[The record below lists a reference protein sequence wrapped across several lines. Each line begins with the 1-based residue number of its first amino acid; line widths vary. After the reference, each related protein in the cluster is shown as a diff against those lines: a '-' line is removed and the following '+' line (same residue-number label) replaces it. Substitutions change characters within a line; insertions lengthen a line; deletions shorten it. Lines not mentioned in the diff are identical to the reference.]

1 MRTPDE
7 RPIAFIVDRPLSVVL
22 VLLNRDECRGSA
34 PGACWMEQHVADVAS
49 TGPWGVARSLT
60 CSGR

>member
-7 RPIAFIVDRPLSVVL
+7 RPIAFIVDRPLSVVV

-34 PGACWMEQHVADVAS
+34 PGACWMEQHLADGGS
-49 TGPWGVARSLT
+49 TGMWGVSPSLT
-60 CSGR
+60 CSDR

>member
-34 PGACWMEQHVADVAS
+34 PGACWMEQLLADGGP
-49 TGPWGVARSLT
+49 TGMWGVSPSLT
-60 CSGR
+60 CSDR

>member
-34 PGACWMEQHVADVAS
+34 PGACWMEQLLAD
-49 TGPWGVARSLT
+49 GG
-60 CSGR
+60 